1 MGALWKR
8 HRGPSVNLGFSHGM
22 VQPVFPGTPHRRG
35 WALDRL
41 NRARM
46 RGRELRGA
54 LHIAV
59 KRPRH
64 NATGQ
69 AAGITAGQC
78 AGAQLQV
85 IPLHHRWKFQ
95 AVNMMYWYSGRVIK
109 FDMKYWNRL
118 HLFFHSPG
126 PGDAGKA
133 LPSPGTAWQASST
146 WEVETTGA
154 AGHIFPQQ

>member
-1 MGALWKR
+1 MEKAP
-8 HRGPSVNLGFSHGM
+8 GPLGEFG
-22 VQPVFPGTPHRRG
+22 VQPWHGAARVPWHATQTWLGTGQTEPSKDEG
-35 WALDRL
+35 QGAAGSP
-41 NRARM
+41 ARV
-46 RGRELRGA
+46 
-54 LHIAV
+54 AV
-59 KRPRH
+59 KRPCH

-126 PGDAGKA
+126 PG
-133 LPSPGTAWQASST
+133 
-146 WEVETTGA
+146 EGA
-154 AGHIFPQQ
+154 ALSWHSLASQLHVGGGDNRRCGSHISAAVISH